1 MTSLF
6 RAADGRVR
14 SGWVVS
20 CFAVTSVVVASL
32 TFIVTARIGH
42 PQSLDDPRI
51 AHAGL
56 GLLVAAAVASLVCRY
71 AFDESVGVTDRRWWR
86 HLLAGFAL
94 GAALLTVSCGV
105 PALLGVTTLSLAS
118 LPVAAAV
125 GHAGGQWLYLVPTAL
140 SEELL
145 LRGVPLQALSRG
157 VGRFGA
163 LAMTSLFFGLMHLGN
178 PNASLVAALNVALVG
193 VLFGAVTL
201 RTGSLWCSIG
211 LHSAWNFF
219 EGTVFG
225 QPVSGLTPQN
235 ALVVARWPA
244 ERSFFCGGEF
254 GPEAAGWT
262 AVVLIV
268 ASVVTLLQLRQRRV
282 A

>member
-1 MTSLF
+1 MTWLF

-14 SGWVVS
+14 SGWVLC
-20 CFAVTSVVVASL
+20 CFVLTSVVVGLISSV
-32 TFIVTARIGH
+32 VTARIDH

-56 GLLVAAAVASLVCRY
+56 TLLVSAGVASLVCRY
-71 AFDESVGVTDRRWWR
+71 AFAEAVGVTDAQWWR
-86 HLLAGFAL
+86 RLLAGFGL
-94 GAALLTVSCGV
+94 GGALLTVSCAV
-105 PALLGVTTLSLAS
+105 PALVGETTLSLAS
-118 LPVAAAV
+118 LPVSAAV
-125 GHAGGQWLYLVPTAL
+125 GHAVGQWLFLVPTAL

-262 AVVLIV
+262 AVVLII

-282 A
+282 P